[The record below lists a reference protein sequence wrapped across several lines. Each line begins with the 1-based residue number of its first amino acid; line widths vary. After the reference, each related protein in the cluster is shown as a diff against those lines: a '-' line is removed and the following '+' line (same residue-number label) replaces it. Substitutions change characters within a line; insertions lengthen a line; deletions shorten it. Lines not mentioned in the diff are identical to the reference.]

1 MSLPRRIEYSV
12 PEETSRVAWEIFPEG
27 NLYMQ
32 WYETF
37 GTLFEDQEFAALFS
51 TEGQPALSPM
61 RLCLVLL
68 LQFAEGLSDRQAAEA
83 VRTRIDWKYLLC
95 LELTDTGFHYS
106 VLSEFRE
113 RLVTNGAETQ
123 IFNRVLEVCRAKGLM
138 KKRGLQRSDSTEV
151 LAAIRTLNRLELVG
165 ETLRAAVNVLA
176 VAAPDWTR
184 KHTTPDWVERYG
196 PRVSDYHLPTNETER
211 DAHAVLVGADGL
223 TLLTALWQDPDLP
236 WLRELP
242 AVRLLW
248 LVWLQNYTWGA
259 HDQLRW
265 RTAQEVPPAAQ
276 AIRTPYDSD
285 ARFSQKRSTAWV
297 GYKVHLTETCDPD
310 LPCLV
315 THVETTLA
323 TTQDSQMT
331 APIHQALADKDCLP
345 AVHIVDCGYMS
356 ADDVVVSQRDY
367 GIDLLGPMRPD
378 TGWQAREAQG
388 FSLYDFVI
396 DWEAEQATC
405 PAGQT
410 SLHWLPALNNHGQPV
425 IQIKFS
431 KHTCRV
437 CSVQAHCTRSS
448 PPRRGI
454 TVRPE
459 PLHKALL
466 KARER
471 EKTDDFAEQYAR
483 RAGVEGTISQGV
495 RAFDIRHAR
504 YLGLAK
510 THLQHVLTATVMN
523 ILRALHWLAGNEPT
537 QTRSAAFAK
546 LHALAA

>member
-1 MSLPRRIEYSV
+1 MSLPPRIEYLV
-12 PEETSRVAWEIFPEG
+12 PEETARVAWEIFPKG
-27 NLYMQ
+27 NLYMH

-37 GTLFEDQEFAALFS
+37 GTLFEDQDFADLFS
-51 TEGQPALSPM
+51 IEGQPALSPM

-95 LELTDTGFHYS
+95 LELADTGFHYS
-106 VLSEFRE
+106 VLSEFRG
-113 RLVTNGAETQ
+113 RLVRHGAETQ
-123 IFNRVLEVCRAKGLM
+123 IFNRVLELCRAKGLI
-138 KKRGLQRSDSTEV
+138 KKRGMQRTDSTEV

-165 ETLRAAVNVLA
+165 ETLRAALNTLA
-176 VAAPDWTR
+176 VAAPEWTR
-184 KHTTPDWVERYG
+184 DHTTLDWVERYG
-196 PRVSDYHLPTNETER
+196 SRVSDYHLPTKETER
-211 DAHAVLVGADGL
+211 EAHAMVVGADGL
-223 TLLTALWQDPDLP
+223 ALLTALWQEHTLF

-242 AVRLLW
+242 AVRTLW
-248 LVWLQNYTWGA
+248 LVWLQNYTWAENG
-259 HDQLRW
+259 QLRW
-265 RTAQEVPPAAQ
+265 RTAKEVPPAAQ
-276 AIRTPYDSD
+276 AIRTPYDPD

-297 GYKVHLTETCDPD
+297 GYKVHLTETCDLDQPR
-310 LPCLV
+310 LI
-315 THVETTLA
+315 THIDTTVA
-323 TTQDSQMT
+323 TTQDSVMT
-331 APIHQALADKDCLP
+331 LPTHQALQTKDCLP

-356 ADDVVVSQRDY
+356 AQAIVTGQRDY
-367 GIDLLGPMRPD
+367 EIDLLGPMRSD
-378 TGWQAREAQG
+378 TGWQAREDQG

-396 DWEAEQATC
+396 DWEAHQATC

-410 SLHWLPALNNHGQPV
+410 SLHWLPALSSRGKPV

-437 CSVQAHCTRSS
+437 CSFQPQCTRSN

-454 TVRPE
+454 TVRPKI
-459 PLHKALL
+459 LHDALL

-495 RAFDIRHAR
+495 RAFDIRQAR

-510 THLQHVLTATVMN
+510 THLQQVLTATVMN
-523 ILRALHWLAGNEPT
+523 IMRALHWLAGDRPT
-537 QTRSAAFAK
+537 QTRSSAFAK
-546 LHALAA
+546 LYAIAA